1 MIIKHVLSIEKRG
14 EKLDVLINICNDEL
28 LSHCVF
34 IILIFF
40 SMGNKLYFHD
50 FPSTVTTCYW

>member
-34 IILIFF
+34 IILSFF
-40 SMGNKLYFHD
+40 FNGKQTLFL
-50 FPSTVTTCYW
+50 